1 MKLKS
6 NLKLTQ
12 HGIDKIIDGALISS
26 DDFVEFDAIRIK
38 KDGEFLEISLLL
50 DDEVAC
56 FVDEVMVL
64 RDGWSVEIKST
75 ISFKVGVKIE

>member
-12 HGIDKIIDGALISS
+12 HGIDQIFDGKLVVS
-26 DDFVEFDAIRIK
+26 DNFVEFDSIK
-38 KDGEFLEISLLL
+38 MKRSGEFLEISLLL

-64 RDGWSVEIKST
+64 RDGWSVEVKST